1 MTIRR
6 GVLALLEAKPDK
18 GTELGAFL
26 DNGRTLA
33 VAEPGTVTWYAF
45 KVSDTT
51 YGIFDTFET
60 DEARQAHLDGEIPR
74 SPRPGRSGPAG
85 QRARHSPRRRHRH
98 EIALTSPHRNACIP
112 MNDDLPPRQEPP
124 GRCGKVPG
132 SAGGFLDGEAL
143 SMDPTALLPFQW
155 TETFGPAELGI
166 KRWLRLASPRSSFS
180 SNGYQSAGPLIAA
193 SSPVKSSE
201 HGPQALRWAAIPG

>member
-18 GTELGAFL
+18 GNELGAFL

-60 DEARQAHLDGEIPR
+60 NEARQAHLDGEIPR
-74 SPRPGRSGPAG
+74 ALAQVGADLLAKEPDIRLVDV
-85 QRARHSPRRRHRH
+85 
-98 EIALTSPHRNACIP
+98 IAT
-112 MNDDLPPRQEPP
+112 
-124 GRCGKVPG
+124 K
-132 SAGGFLDGEAL
+132 
-143 SMDPTALLPFQW
+143 
-155 TETFGPAELGI
+155 
-166 KRWLRLASPRSSFS
+166 
-180 SNGYQSAGPLIAA
+180 
-193 SSPVKSSE
+193 
-201 HGPQALRWAAIPG
+201 